1 MQLLQTKR
9 TFLFTIQCFTL
20 PGPPPPPSPP
30 QDEKA
35 VISEVAPVAATAPAP
50 APIPTTPPPVTK
62 EDSLPREHTNS
73 LKKPQPPAVPEDD
86 GFTR

>member
-1 MQLLQTKR
+1 M
-9 TFLFTIQCFTL
+9 
-20 PGPPPPPSPP
+20 
-30 QDEKA
+30 
-35 VISEVAPVAATAPAP
+35 ISEVAPVAATAPAAVP
-50 APIPTTPPPVTK
+50 VPVPTPPPVAK